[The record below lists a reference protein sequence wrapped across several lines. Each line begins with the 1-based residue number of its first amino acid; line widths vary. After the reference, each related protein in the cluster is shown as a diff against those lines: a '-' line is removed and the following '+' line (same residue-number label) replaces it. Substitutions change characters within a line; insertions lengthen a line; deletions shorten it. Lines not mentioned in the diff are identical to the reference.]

1 MLVFS
6 RKSGERMWISDN
18 VEVTV
23 LGIHGNTVWLGFTA
37 PPGVAVERAD
47 TEVYADKQTE
57 CKQAEYCD
65 ADETRRMAAPQLQS

>member
-23 LGIHGNTVWLGFTA
+23 LGIHGTTVWLGFTA
-37 PPGVAVERAD
+37 PPGVVIERVD
-47 TEVYADKQTE
+47 GEVNDQTLQE
-57 CKQAEYCD
+57 AISQAE
-65 ADETRRMAAPQLQS
+65 EKPNEVR